1 MPSWLRA
8 AAAVATLATV
18 AAAREP
24 LRVEVEID
32 GRTRELVAMPGEH
45 PRTAARFFCAEHNLT
60 LSVEGMGCEEMLAE
74 ELIDQGARYPLPLE
88 AVLRAR
94 PDDDASASAAAACAG
109 WGVDACDALTDA
121 AVGLLGGAAKIFRGE
136 VVAPLD
142 VAERRLRPPMLSI
155 DLDVPWANAPLPFRE
170 WDRHLSEEASNL
182 LAEPAAHPDASMPH
196 GRAAAAFCA
205 AWRCPD
211 RVFEAR
217 RVAAAVS
224 ARSGAAAAALET
236 KPTRLVCSMSTL
248 PGRVKHLPRQLGFLY
263 AQTRRPDAIYVA
275 IPRRSVR
282 AQAEYVV
289 RRPRAGS

>member
-94 PDDDASASAAAACAG
+94 
-109 WGVDACDALTDA
+109 
-121 AVGLLGGAAKIFRGE
+121 
-136 VVAPLD
+136 
-142 VAERRLRPPMLSI
+142 
-155 DLDVPWANAPLPFRE
+155 
-170 WDRHLSEEASNL
+170 
-182 LAEPAAHPDASMPH
+182 
-196 GRAAAAFCA
+196 
-205 AWRCPD
+205 
-211 RVFEAR
+211 
-217 RVAAAVS
+217 
-224 ARSGAAAAALET
+224 
-236 KPTRLVCSMSTL
+236 
-248 PGRVKHLPRQLGFLY
+248 
-263 AQTRRPDAIYVA
+263 
-275 IPRRSVR
+275 
-282 AQAEYVV
+282 
-289 RRPRAGS
+289 RPRAAGE